1 MTLVAAPAGFGKT
14 VLLTD
19 WYQQLSGPKAWLTL
33 VVVELVA
40 SSEGLG
46 YLIVYGRQLFQ
57 LDLVLASVLVVG
69 AIGYLADRILTLL
82 EARLQ
87 RGNPR

>member
-1 MTLVAAPAGFGKT
+1 
-14 VLLTD
+14 
-19 WYQQLSGPKAWLTL
+19 

-57 LDLVLASVLVVG
+57 LDLVMAAVIVVG
-69 AIGYLADRILTLL
+69 AIGYVIDRLFDLAERHVAG
-82 EARLQ
+82 ARKTDAQ
-87 RGNPR
+87 GGV

>member
-1 MTLVAAPAGFGKT
+1 
-14 VLLTD
+14 
-19 WYQQLSGPKAWLTL
+19 
-33 VVVELVA
+33 VVELVA